1 MAYRALCDETATAA
15 RSSCSFGAYGM
26 PPDPCKNTDYRVLSQ
41 IKNVGS
47 GIKFIVS
54 SDTSEEA
61 LIAVASTSCS
71 SRWCKLL
78 IWENAGDAG
87 TRFPLTDR
95 QVATQV
101 AAYTHNPAKGFEEL
115 VISGKSVPMGAC
127 SNR

>member
-1 MAYRALCDETATAA
+1 MIKRLLLLVPLAVLALTACA
-15 RSSCSFGAYGM
+15 
-26 PPDPCKNTDYRVLSQ
+26 PDPCKKTDYRVLSQ

-78 IWENAGDAG
+78 IWGNSGDAG

-95 QVATQV
+95 QVATQI
-101 AAYTHNPAKGFEEL
+101 AAYTHNPATGLEEL
-115 VISGKSVPMGAC
+115 VIRGKSVPMGAC

>member
-1 MAYRALCDETATAA
+1 MKRLLLLVPLAALALTACA
-15 RSSCSFGAYGM
+15 
-26 PPDPCKNTDYRVLSQ
+26 PDPCKNTDYRVLSQ

>member
-1 MAYRALCDETATAA
+1 MKRLLLLVPIAALALTA
-15 RSSCSFGAYGM
+15 CS
-26 PPDPCKNTDYRVLSQ
+26 PDPCKNTDYRVLNQ

-78 IWENAGDAG
+78 IWGNSGDAG

-95 QVATQV
+95 QVAT
-101 AAYTHNPAKGFEEL
+101 
-115 VISGKSVPMGAC
+115 
-127 SNR
+127 

>member
-1 MAYRALCDETATAA
+1 MKRLLLLIPLAALALTACA
-15 RSSCSFGAYGM
+15 
-26 PPDPCKNTDYRVLSQ
+26 PDPCKNTDYRVLSQ

-47 GIKFIVS
+47 GVKFIVS
-54 SDTSEEA
+54 SDTSKEA

-78 IWENAGDAG
+78 IWDNAGDAG

-95 QVATQV
+95 EVATQV
-101 AAYTHNPAKGFEEL
+101 ADYIHNPATNYERL
-115 VISGKSVPMGAC
+115 LIRGKSVPMGAW